1 MSAHTRT
8 WKARI
13 FAATSLDGS
22 IARRDNDISWLTQPK
37 PNSDHMAPS
46 SPGRK
51 TTPSF
56 EQHMAEVDFIV
67 MGRGT
72 FEVCLGFPEWPYPAK
87 KLLVL
92 SRTLAASACER
103 LRSEG
108 SKAITAHSQSA
119 RVVASL
125 EEVERILNEEGAS
138 MVYVDGGKTVQ
149 GFLRRGWVDEMV
161 LTLAPVLLG
170 GDASRP
176 RLFGE
181 LPADVCFTLCGVDII
196 ENGMVSC
203 YYRVLDLES

>member
-51 TTPSF
+51 TTPFF

-103 LRSEG
+103 LRSED

-125 EEVERILNEEGAS
+125 EEVERILNEEGR
-138 MVYVDGGKTVQ
+138 VWY
-149 GFLRRGWVDEMV
+149 EMV